1 MGKKGIQ
8 FILGFVIAFGLG
20 YLMYQGTD
28 QESVEVADTQV
39 TEPATASASAK
50 PAASPTAE
58 ADVFVQKGCL
68 ACHAVSGL
76 GLDEGVTGPDLSQS
90 FLNVEDK
97 HGVPLDEFLKK
108 PTSAVMSGV
117 IGGNPLT
124 DEERQAL
131 IDALKKASGH

>member
-20 YLMYQGTD
+20 YLIYQGVG
-28 QESVEVADTQV
+28 QKPVEVADTPI
-39 TEPATASASAK
+39 TEPAPASTSTQPASTT
-50 PAASPTAE
+50 TAE

-76 GLDEGVTGPDLSQS
+76 GLDGGVTGPDLSQS

-131 IDALKKASGH
+131 IEALKKASGH